1 VSGFAWRRLFRRSPR
16 APGERDIVVAE
27 DLVTLLVDG
36 AQAFPSMLTAIAGA
50 QREIVLEM
58 YWFQS
63 DSVGLR
69 FADALAERARAGVRV
84 GVIYDAVGS
93 LGVDGAMFD
102 RLRAV
107 GAEVHE
113 YNPVAPWKNRFRI
126 GRLNNRDH
134 RKILVVDGGVAF
146 TGGINLG
153 LPWAPESEGG
163 GGWRDDFVRIE
174 GPAAAQLRAVFVDGW
189 ARLGGTALPALADV
203 LPPPRTSREGDAAPQ
218 PASASAPAQRQRV
231 RALPSGDRR
240 ARALIRRAYLQQI
253 RAATRYVYIANSYFI
268 PDREIRGALVG
279 AARRGVDVRV
289 LVAGESDVPAVY
301 HASRFLYARLL
312 RQGVALYEWMGSVF
326 HAKSAVIDG
335 VWTTIGSYNLDHRSW
350 RHNLE
355 INVAIDGAEV
365 ADALASRFLA
375 DAERSV
381 RIELRDFRY
390 RPLLDRVLEGFSYL
404 FRKLL

>member
-1 VSGFAWRRLFRRSPR
+1 MSGFAWRRLFRRSPR